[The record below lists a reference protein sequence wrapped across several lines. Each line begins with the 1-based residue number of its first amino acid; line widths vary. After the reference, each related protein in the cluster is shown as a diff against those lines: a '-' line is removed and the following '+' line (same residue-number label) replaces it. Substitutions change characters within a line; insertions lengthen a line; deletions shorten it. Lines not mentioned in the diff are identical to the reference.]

1 MKTYTLSSE
10 QFLPV
15 SIEEAWDFFS
25 SAKNLSRITP
35 PEMQF
40 KIISDFEDDA
50 IFNDMQID
58 YIVRPILG
66 IPLKWKTVITQ
77 VNKPYQFADM
87 QKKGPYKKWEHT
99 HTFIEKDSGTL
110 MKDVVNYALP
120 FGILGRFAHFLF
132 VRKKLNQIFEF
143 RKEILEKLFP
153 SNPNQPQSL

>member
-1 MKTYTLSSE
+1 MQVTCFQNNLPKLLTVKKQYQKNQVVTTTCRTLKTYMKTYTLSSE

-15 SIEEAWDFFS
+15 SIDKAWDFFS

-40 KIISDFEDDA
+40 KIINEFKDDA
-50 IFNDMQID
+50 IYNDMVID

-99 HTFIEKDSGTL
+99 HTFITL
-110 MKDVVNYALP
+110 WHFGKIRP
-120 FGILGRFAHFLF
+120 FSFC
-132 VRKKLNQIFEF
+132 
-143 RKEILEKLFP
+143 KE
-153 SNPNQPQSL
+153 

>member
-15 SIEEAWDFFS
+15 SIEKAWDFFS

-40 KIISDFEDDA
+40 KIINEIEDDA
-50 IFNDMQID
+50 IYNDMEID

-66 IPLKWKTVITQ
+66 IPLKWKTVITN
-77 VNKPYQFADM
+77 VNKPHQFADM

-99 HTFIEKDSGTL
+99 HTFVEKDNGVL
-110 MKDVVNYALP
+110 MTDVVNYALP

-143 RKEILEKLFP
+143 RKEILDELFP
-153 SNPNQPQSL
+153 GNLKNN